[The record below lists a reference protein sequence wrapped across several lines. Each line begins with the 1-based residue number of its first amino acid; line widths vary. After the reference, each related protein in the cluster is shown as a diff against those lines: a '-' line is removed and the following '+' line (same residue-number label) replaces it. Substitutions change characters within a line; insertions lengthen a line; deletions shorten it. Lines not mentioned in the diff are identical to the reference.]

1 MNLFEQSADNPVQ
14 AIQAEIAALNGRIE
28 ELTARLA
35 DIEQKLGEAD
45 IAAVSVEALENQRQ
59 GLQKALAEVHRGRKL
74 AEQRFAVLQE
84 AEAAARTKGSNKNVS
99 VIEVCAG
106 EVRWRNG
113 LLEQLWHINYLA
125 PTGAVEKTIEEWQL
139 VPVSEEPA
147 VAGHIRYRSRQP
159 V

>member
-1 MNLFEQSADNPVQ
+1 VNLFEQSADNQVQ
-14 AIQAEIAALNGRIE
+14 AIQDEIAALSGRIE

-35 DIEQKLGEAD
+35 DIEQKLGKTG

-59 GLQKALAEVHRGRKL
+59 GLQKALAEVQRGRKL
-74 AEQRFAVLQE
+74 AEQRFVVLQE
-84 AEAAARTKGSNKNVS
+84 AEAAARTKGSNKTVS
-99 VIEVCAG
+99 AIEVCAG

-147 VAGHIRYRSRQP
+147 IAGHIRRRSRQP